1 MRTLY
6 NIFLVIAIVFSLA
19 VLVYIVVD
27 IIRVHMRANRIKKKK
42 EEAEA
47 AAKQAQEQSSAEEAQ
62 QSDEQSSEEEPEA
75 AQQPDEQPPVDEA
88 GVEDNK

>member
-6 NIFLVIAIVFSLA
+6 NIFLVIAIVFALA

-27 IIRVHMRANRIKKKK
+27 IIRVHTRAYRIKKKR

-47 AAKQAQEQSSAEEAQ
+47 AQQAREQSSAEEAQ
-62 QSDEQSSEEEPEA
+62 QSDEQPSEEETEEA
-75 AQQPDEQPPVDEA
+75 EQPDEQPPVDEA

>member
-6 NIFLVIAIVFSLA
+6 NIFLVIAMVFALA

-62 QSDEQSSEEEPEA
+62 Q
-75 AQQPDEQPPVDEA
+75 PDEQPPVDEA